1 LSRRQEAKALGGNVS
16 PDRRV
21 AGCHGLAS
29 GAPWTRAVEI
39 PERKRLIIAI
49 DGPSGAG
56 KSTVGKALARRLG
69 YTYIDTG
76 AMYRTVALK
85 AKERSI
91 DREDEKELFR
101 LALSL
106 HIAFS
111 DKEGEPGVLC
121 DGEDVTE
128 AIRSP
133 HISLLASDI
142 SKKQGVREA
151 LVQKQREMGRGGGVV
166 LEGRD
171 IGTVVFPNAEA
182 KFYLDAKPEERAKR
196 RFEELVRKQ
205 AKVELK
211 ETLEEVVQ
219 RDTNDMT
226 RAISPLRKADDAVFI
241 DSTQRSVEEVV
252 EEMARVIALRA
263 VKAGLSED
271 KP

>member
-1 LSRRQEAKALGGNVS
+1 VGTLK
-16 PDRRV
+16 
-21 AGCHGLAS
+21 
-29 GAPWTRAVEI
+29 
-39 PERKRLIIAI
+39 KRELIVAI

-56 KSTVGKALARRLG
+56 KSTVGRVLAKRLG

-76 AMYRTVALK
+76 AMYRTVALM

-91 DREDEKELFR
+91 DREDEKKLFH

-111 DKEGEPGVLC
+111 SKKGEPRVLC

-133 HISLLASDI
+133 DISLLASDI

-151 LVQKQREMGRGGGVV
+151 LVQKQREMGEGGGVV

-182 KFYLDAKPEERAKR
+182 KFYLDARPEERAKR

-205 AKVELK
+205 AKVEWK

-219 RDTNDMT
+219 RDNNDMT
-226 RAISPLRKADDAVFI
+226 RAISPLRKAEDAVFI

-263 VKAGLSED
+263 VKAGFSKD